1 MHAPLSNEG
10 APATVTL
17 SIIKTGLQ
25 LNNYLWK
32 LMQVPGPFDVYHDI
46 SKELSIAM
54 EPSIVSLRD
63 SNLEALEN
71 IRQNEY
77 SYLTGS

>member
-1 MHAPLSNEG
+1 
-10 APATVTL
+10 
-17 SIIKTGLQ
+17 
-25 LNNYLWK
+25 
-32 LMQVPGPFDVYHDI
+32 MQVPGPFDVYHDI

>member
-10 APATVTL
+10 APVTVNL
-17 SIIKTGLQ
+17 SIIKTVLQ
-25 LNNYLWK
+25 LNNYFWK